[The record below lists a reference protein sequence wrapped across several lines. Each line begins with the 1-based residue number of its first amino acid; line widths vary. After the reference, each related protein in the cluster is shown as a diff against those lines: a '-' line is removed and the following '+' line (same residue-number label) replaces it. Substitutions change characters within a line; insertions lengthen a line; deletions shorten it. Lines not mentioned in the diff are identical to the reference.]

1 MSAKSV
7 RHPDRLER
15 GVEEFQGARF
25 R

>member
-15 GVEEFQGARF
+15 GVEEFQGASF